1 MDLLEYQAKELFGE
15 MGIPVLPSQRIDH
28 PQDIKALK
36 IPYPVVLKSQVRRG
50 GRGRAG
56 GIKVVTN
63 TIDAVAAAQAIF
75 NLPIMEEYP
84 EVLLAEAKYDV
95 EQEIYLAVALDSS
108 ARRPVLLGSPQGGI
122 RVASTV
128 EQMQHVVVEQEF
140 SAFYAR
146 RLTLKMGLQG
156 RLIQSVSAVIEKMYW
171 LFQQKDLDLVEINPL
186 GINSSGDV
194 MALDGKITV
203 NGGALGR
210 HADLSLLAAKRVKS
224 VYLGKAPLSRPG
236 VSSDRRPLT
245 STSPPSSSAYTLL
258 SASHFVELEGTIGI
272 LCNGAG
278 LTMTTLDLVYQ
289 AGGKPANFLN
299 LGGESFYGWNPE
311 NFHSRLKQGLTLV
324 TQAQAIQVLL
334 INILGSVISCYEIAQ
349 VITTH
354 LKQLPRTPLKLVVRL
369 VGHESDRARDY
380 LSTLQIPLV
389 EQLDEAI
396 VQAVALGKSRT
407 KQA

>member
-1 MDLLEYQAKELFGE
+1 
-15 MGIPVLPSQRIDH
+15 
-28 PQDIKALK
+28 
-36 IPYPVVLKSQVRRG
+36 
-50 GRGRAG
+50 
-56 GIKVVTN
+56 
-63 TIDAVAAAQAIF
+63 
-75 NLPIMEEYP
+75 
-84 EVLLAEAKYDV
+84 
-95 EQEIYLAVALDSS
+95 
-108 ARRPVLLGSPQGGI
+108 
-122 RVASTV
+122 
-128 EQMQHVVVEQEF
+128 MQHVIVEQEF

-146 RLTLKMGLQG
+146 RLTLKMGLHG

-171 LFQQKDLDLVEINPL
+171 LFQQKDLDLIEINPL
-186 GINSSGDV
+186 GINSSGEV

-224 VYLGKAPLSRPG
+224 VYLGKTP
-236 VSSDRRPLT
+236 VSSQRGGKEASGDRRT
-245 STSPPSSSAYTLL
+245 STTSPLSSSAYTLL
-258 SASHFVELEGTIGI
+258 SASHFVQLEGTIGI

-278 LTMTTLDLVYQ
+278 LTMTTLDLIYQ

-311 NFHSRLKQGLTLV
+311 NFHNRIKQGLTLV
-324 TQAQAIQVLL
+324 TQSQTIQVLL

-354 LKQLPRTPLKLVVRL
+354 LKQLPHTPPKLVVRL

-380 LSTLQIPLV
+380 LSTLNIPLV

-396 VQAVALGKSRT
+396 VQAVALVKSRT
-407 KQA
+407 K